1 MLNFISADNRRKAP
15 RNLARQDFSVFNQ
28 PDDLHTP
35 WISPQLSY
43 ATFQFLY
50 TCKIIVNIPKL
61 KFCTLNYYVLDKFHA

>member
-43 ATFQFLY
+43 ATFQFLS
-50 TCKIIVNIPKL
+50 TCKVMVKYFEVVIL
-61 KFCTLNYYVLDKFHA
+61 CFELLL